1 MSQALPIQDPFVGRE
16 IEQQRYQEFLTK
28 TTPWVMNIIGQG
40 GIGKSTLLRHLAEH
54 TPPEILVVSINFAA
68 TSLRTDCLMI
78 LEELSWQL
86 APYCNQHQVKAF
98 EQAIRTASE
107 RFSQS
112 GGDEASA
119 LQLPKPSMRW

>member
-16 IEQQRYQEFLTK
+16 IEQQRYREFLTK
-28 TTPWVMNIIGQG
+28 ANPWVMNIIGQG

-78 LEELSWQL
+78 LEELSWQI